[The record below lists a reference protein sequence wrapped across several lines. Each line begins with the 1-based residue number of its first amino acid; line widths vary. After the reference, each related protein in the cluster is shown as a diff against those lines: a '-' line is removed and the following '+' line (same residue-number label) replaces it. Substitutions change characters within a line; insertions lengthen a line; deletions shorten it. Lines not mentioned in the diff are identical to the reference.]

1 MNYKGDGTMT
11 DVALGMFWLLSLWVI
26 ANAIFDEINKEE

>member
-1 MNYKGDGTMT
+1 MNMA
-11 DVALGMFWLLSLWVI
+11 DVALGMFWLLSLWVV